1 MRHTLA
7 FHCSRSAFLGMQI
20 RQLIHHKHPPQQPLL
35 LLRSP
40 SNRHLNLRQYGVGL
54 SAATSLER
62 TSYSKD
68 DPGLA
73 IARAKVEVE
82 MFQADLD
89 YRQALAQLKTLMG
102 EQ

>member
-1 MRHTLA
+1 
-7 FHCSRSAFLGMQI
+7 
-20 RQLIHHKHPPQQPLL
+20 
-35 LLRSP
+35 
-40 SNRHLNLRQYGVGL
+40 VGL